1 MITPQWLELPWREPV
16 AVARQLAAENGERGL
31 IWLDGDGSELGH
43 RVTIASTPGRSSA
56 AGDCRVMQT
65 PGIHLQPCISSAQ
78 VTGPDGS
85 VTKLPPGV
93 NPATPGRAMPWPVSG
108 SPAMIPS

>member
-43 RVTIASTPGRSSA
+43 RVTIASTPREIICLSL
-56 AGDCRVMQT
+56 
-65 PGIHLQPCISSAQ
+65 IHI
-78 VTGPDGS
+78 
-85 VTKLPPGV
+85 
-93 NPATPGRAMPWPVSG
+93 
-108 SPAMIPS
+108 